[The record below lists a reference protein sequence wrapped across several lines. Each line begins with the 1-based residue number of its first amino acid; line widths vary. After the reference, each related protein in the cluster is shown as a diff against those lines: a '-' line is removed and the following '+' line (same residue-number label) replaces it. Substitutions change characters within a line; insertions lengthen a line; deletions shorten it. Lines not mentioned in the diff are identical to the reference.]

1 MKNDKSRISIKKFRE
16 LTSDFDSSDE
26 EVQEIINS
34 LYRLSHIIYNINDNG
49 KLD

>member
-16 LTSDFDSSDE
+16 LTSDFDSSNE